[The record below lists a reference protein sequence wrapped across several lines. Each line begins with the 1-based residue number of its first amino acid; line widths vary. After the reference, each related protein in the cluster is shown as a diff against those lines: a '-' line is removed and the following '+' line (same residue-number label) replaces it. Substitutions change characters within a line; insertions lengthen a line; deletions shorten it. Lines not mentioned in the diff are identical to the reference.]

1 MSSRSFALPRDLIA
15 LPRDLIALPRDLIA
29 LPSQSRTESI
39 ADMEGGRYARLR
51 ALGGI
56 AFVSLPPSEYASAL
70 EATLRTGRCELDFR
84 DEDGVCVCFLH
95 GGELYLR
102 TACGAV
108 KGVVDMNSLCFV
120 ASPVVS
126 SGFSTREAGR
136 SDGSIY
142 IVTPRPI
149 DDIDAELARLT

>member
-1 MSSRSFALPRDLIA
+1 
-15 LPRDLIALPRDLIA
+15 
-29 LPSQSRTESI
+29 
-39 ADMEGGRYARLR
+39 MEEGRYARLR

-56 AFVSLPPSEYASAL
+56 AFEALPPSEYASAL

-102 TACGAV
+102 TARGAV
-108 KGVVDMNSLCFV
+108 KGVVDMNSLATMECV
-120 ASPVVS
+120 VMSPVVQ